1 MLKVGFIVQEG
12 LTSVDNQRLTYIRG
26 NHRAL
31 SVIDLGHRIQQPG
44 FEYYSVSW
52 HVPINLTHQ
61 RTDLL
66 KEDKPLLIKGRLLH
80 NRIITGNP
88 KGQVNPDWLQVR
100 HVIG

>member
-44 FEYYSVSW
+44 FEYFSVSW

-66 KEDKPLLIKGRLLH
+66 KEDKPLLMKETVHRKWIL
-80 NRIITGNP
+80 
-88 KGQVNPDWLQVR
+88 
-100 HVIG
+100 IG